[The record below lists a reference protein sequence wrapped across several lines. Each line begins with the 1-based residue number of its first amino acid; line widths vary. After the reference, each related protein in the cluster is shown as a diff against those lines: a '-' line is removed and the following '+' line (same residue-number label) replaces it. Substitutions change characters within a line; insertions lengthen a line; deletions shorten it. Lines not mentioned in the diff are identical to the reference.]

1 MKRNKFNNLPL
12 LKYFSKNIF
21 PDIKQ
26 KWEGNITTV
35 RKSTGHT
42 ANPPAAQTIVVP
54 VPPAV
59 PQVLQVHLA
68 AVIHLAPVALLVHPV
83 ALAHLALAAL
93 VHSASAVLAS
103 IVNPLAARVIVLP
116 AVAPLPPLAVSVAP
130 NLLLA
135 PLLALAMLN
144 ARNPSARLVALLSV
158 PAVHLAA
165 VILAPLALDALLVHP
180 VPVALVNYY
189 ICHNKYNFI

>member
-1 MKRNKFNNLPL
+1 MLIFTSVNQNILMKRNKFNNLPL

-68 AVIHLAPVALLVHPV
+68 A
-83 ALAHLALAAL
+83 LAHLALAAL

-135 PLLALAMLN
+135 PLL
-144 ARNPSARLVALLSV
+144 
-158 PAVHLAA
+158 
-165 VILAPLALDALLVHP
+165 
-180 VPVALVNYY
+180 
-189 ICHNKYNFI
+189 